1 MNSTDK
7 MLKLSL
13 ESIETRDKLIV
24 VLETRIADLENE
36 IKFLEDRVV
45 ALLTTPQKPVECE
58 HKFVTIEWGQLH
70 SVEKCSKCGK
80 MQYGRGNY

>member
-1 MNSTDK
+1 MDIDK

-13 ESIETRDKLIV
+13 ETIETRDKYIE
-24 VLETRIADLENE
+24 VLKNQIISLEND
-36 IKFLEDRVV
+36 IVILEDRVTT
-45 ALLTTPQKPVECE
+45 LLTTPQKPVECE
-58 HKFVTIEWGQLH
+58 HKFVTIEWGQLR